1 MRWSRVLPVALL
13 VFTGC
18 AGKGACVPKAGQKVI
33 CLDKES
39 RHRIGSRKKR
49 VGGTYEK
56 ERAGITA
63 KLIREPAIPMRVPDT
78 ILRALVYPYSS
89 KNGTLHMA
97 TYIYLKVEDGR
108 WILGEY
114 LERTGS
120 ADRVIKPLSKTVKEK
135 K

>member
-1 MRWSRVLPVALL
+1 VRAKGPACRKRDRKSYVL
-13 VFTGC
+13 T
-18 AGKGACVPKAGQKVI
+18 
-33 CLDKES
+33 
-39 RHRIGSRKKR
+39 R
-49 VGGTYEK
+49 
-56 ERAGITA
+56 RAGITA